1 MSSPGRPA
9 LQRPTR
15 PGSPALSTFLLGHA
29 PHGSPAPSLF
39 PPLFP
44 AAPCRPRK
52 LARGPFGQSLSG
64 RIPSCPLIHQHHLF
78 TQFGLVAESEVG
90 GQKAE
95 LETQRAAESA
105 HLEHSCSLSPRT
117 PRLPPGPFLSPLT
130 CPSLQGPVLFRTS
143 RSLLGVLWPLTR
155 SSWPIRLTV

>member
-1 MSSPGRPA
+1 M
-9 LQRPTR
+9 
-15 PGSPALSTFLLGHA
+15 
-29 PHGSPAPSLF
+29 
-39 PPLFP
+39 
-44 AAPCRPRK
+44 
-52 LARGPFGQSLSG
+52 GPFGQSLSG

-105 HLEHSCSLSPRT
+105 HLEHSCRLSPRT

-130 CPSLQGPVLFRTS
+130 CPSVQGPVLFRTS
-143 RSLLGVLWPLTR
+143 RSLLGVLWPLTH
-155 SSWPIRLTV
+155 SSWPITLTV